1 MTEELHNKF
10 NKILAK
16 DFTKLTTEEAQKLFE
31 QDVINEI
38 HNLAKVCRG
47 MTRILMLEPCNWDTD
62 LRQWTEEDKDYAKKL
77 LKFLLTTNGFQNIE
91 A

>member
-1 MTEELHNKF
+1 MTEDLFNKF
-10 NKILAK
+10 QNILTK
-16 DFTKLTTEEAQKLFE
+16 DFTKLTNEEAEKLFE
-31 QDVINEI
+31 QDVTCEI

-62 LRQWTEEDKDYAKKL
+62 FRQWTEEDKEYAKKL

-91 A
+91 T

>member
-31 QDVINEI
+31 QDVTNE
-38 HNLAKVCRG
+38 
-47 MTRILMLEPCNWDTD
+47 
-62 LRQWTEEDKDYAKKL
+62 Y
-77 LKFLLTTNGFQNIE
+77 TT
-91 A
+91 